1 MMQKI
6 LIAGETRDFKIE
18 ENASAHPMK
27 RTYALHPEDVDPRM
41 ISSLDWMLLA
51 QDALLVSDPDWMP
64 LLHQMKHTRIL
75 IHGTFMTRD
84 SYPFLG
90 EPIQRCGYFIPEDTL
105 NTVDLSHILSAPES
119 FAEAYMVAGL
129 IVDLHM
135 RKVILHGLDL
145 VLTPMEFELM
155 RFLIRHPNQALSR
168 DTLIKGVWGYSF
180 LGDSRTIDTH
190 IKSLR
195 KKLGSHRKLIKTV
208 WGSGY
213 RFLVC

>member
-1 MMQKI
+1 MQKI

-18 ENASAHPMK
+18 ENASEHPLE
-27 RTYALHPEDVDPRM
+27 RTHAVHPGDVDPRM

-51 QDALLVSDPDWMP
+51 QDALLGSDPDWMP
-64 LLHQMKHTRIL
+64 LLQQMKQTRIL
-75 IHGTFMTRD
+75 IYGTFMTREA
-84 SYPFLG
+84 YPFLG
-90 EPIQRCGYFIPEDTL
+90 DSIQRCGYFIPEETL
-105 NTVDLSHILSAPES
+105 STVDLAHILSAPES

-135 RKVILHGLDL
+135 RKVLLNGLDL

>member
-18 ENASAHPMK
+18 ENASEHPLE
-27 RTYALHPEDVDPRM
+27 RFHALHPQDVDPRM
-41 ISSLDWMLLA
+41 ISSLDWMLLS

-75 IHGTFMTRD
+75 LYGTFMTREA
-84 SYPFLG
+84 YPFLG
-90 EPIQRCGYFIPEDTL
+90 DSIQRCGYFIPEETL
-105 NTVDLSHILSAPES
+105 NSVDLKHILSAPES

-129 IVDLHM
+129 LVDFHM
-135 RKVILHGLDL
+135 RKVLLDGLDL